1 MSDVE
6 ALEEERDYL
15 RRENRAV
22 QEMLAQVLK
31 TVGEKVVVTKESM
44 GSLKDGTQIV
54 IDEDLESEAF
64 VFYVTEPTE

>member
-6 ALEEERDYL
+6 ALEEERDFL

-31 TVGEKVVVTKESM
+31 TVGDKVVVTKESM
-44 GSLKDGTQIV
+44 GTFKDGTQIV
-54 IDEDLESEAF
+54 IDEDLENEAF
-64 VFYVTEPTE
+64 VFYVVEPE

>member
-6 ALEEERDYL
+6 ALEEERDFL

-31 TVGEKVVVTKESM
+31 SVGDKVVVTKESM
-44 GSLKDGTQIV
+44 VTFKDGTQIV
-54 IDEDLESEAF
+54 IDEDLENEAF
-64 VFYVTEPTE
+64 VFYVVEPE

>member
-54 IDEDLESEAF
+54 IDEDLENEAF
-64 VFYVTEPTE
+64 VFYVKEPTE

>member
-54 IDEDLESEAF
+54 IDEDLENEAF